1 MYKYKKRVG
10 ISFIL
15 AMAIILGVTQNVN
28 AISNQKSAN
37 TACES
42 ALFSGDMFTANE
54 NDASIKIYAKE
65 GRWNIKYYISKDS
78 TEIDYSMV
86 LAKDST

>member
-37 TACES
+37 TAC
-42 ALFSGDMFTANE
+42 
-54 NDASIKIYAKE
+54 
-65 GRWNIKYYISKDS
+65 
-78 TEIDYSMV
+78 
-86 LAKDST
+86 